1 MHSTLYATIIWMV
14 TLSAYDT
21 IRHKNTVCYY
31 PNNLLTWQRVLCV
44 DLNVVVALYK
54 TIYHHRSHPY
64 QIDITPKTTCTRHVY
79 FYSYEPCW
87 RSYQIWFVMFGCSI
101 IWYYFLLWVISR
113 HFTRYLHVKRTQT
126 TNILY
131 DIFIIH
137 VLVYWSFSCNYNV
150 DVHFFYI
157 VM

>member
-101 IWYYFLLWVISR
+101 IWYYFLLLSER
-113 HFTRYLHVKRTQT
+113 RKYF
-126 TNILY
+126 ILL
-131 DIFIIH
+131 FL
-137 VLVYWSFSCNYNV
+137 VLYYNNYRNVVYIN
-150 DVHFFYI
+150 HI
-157 VM
+157 MI